1 MDRLSKPQ
9 TAMMVAVALGFAL
22 TLAGLAA
29 LLLYDVP
36 LRFALA
42 CDRAAGDCVFTQT
55 LITGAHSG
63 SLPVG
68 ALERAEARVVTSGGR
83 RGTPR
88 VLLYVIAGPKWYYVA
103 DYSYWDRAAAAAD
116 AALINGFLGDPSRPR
131 FEFEKR
137 EILLYWVAWLAFAGA
152 AIVVAFLFR
161 IILRRPPAG
170 GATSG

>member
-9 TAMMVAVALGFAL
+9 TAVMVAVALGFAL
-22 TLAGLAA
+22 ILTGLAA

-55 LITGAHSG
+55 LITGVQSG
-63 SLPVG
+63 SLPIA

-116 AALINGFLGDPSRPR
+116 AALINEFLGDPTRAR
-131 FEFEKR
+131 FDFEKR
-137 EILLYWVAWLAFAGA
+137 EILLYWVAWLALA
-152 AIVVAFLFR
+152 AAAAVVALLFR
-161 IILRRPPAG
+161 VILRPRPAG
-170 GATSG
+170 DAT

>member
-9 TAMMVAVALGFAL
+9 TAVMVAVALGFAL
-22 TLAGLAA
+22 ILAGLAA
-29 LLLYDVP
+29 LFLYDVP

-42 CDRAAGDCVFTQT
+42 CDRATGDCVFTQT
-55 LITGAHSG
+55 LITGAQSG
-63 SLPVG
+63 SLPIA

-116 AALINGFLGDPSRPR
+116 AALINDFLGDPTRAR
-131 FEFEKR
+131 FDFEKR
-137 EILLYWVAWLAFAGA
+137 EILLYWVAWLALA
-152 AIVVAFLFR
+152 AAAAVVAFLFR
-161 IILRRPPAG
+161 VILRRRPAG
-170 GATSG
+170 DAT